1 MVVPRPP
8 LSLSTAS
15 LSSSFLVASRSAFHI
30 SGRMFAFPSIRFRDM
45 LIIAEE
51 EEEQQHGFSS
61 GLNVCLMQSAPT
73 TFRRGL
79 EGVVRHHHLVGG
91 RADLGPL
98 DALLVAAA
106 GSSSLP
112 PVKKHRCGQRTD
124 AETG

>member
-1 MVVPRPP
+1 
-8 LSLSTAS
+8 
-15 LSSSFLVASRSAFHI
+15 
-30 SGRMFAFPSIRFRDM
+30 M

-112 PVKKHRCGQRTD
+112 PVKKQMRSENRDDDDELDGRIWCYYTYCLLLP
-124 AETG
+124 T